1 MLRKT
6 VERMNVCIRNQ
17 EEHIINTID
26 NLSCSFMKK
35 KLFYFVFVALTAMT
49 ASLLSLTSCS
59 KDDDKKE
66 EIDPVAELKAKFV
79 GEWNFVGSYDTSG
92 KRIDDITVEIH
103 RVFEADGTHKGIV
116 AGKYS
121 NTTGWEVEVKG
132 SERILRMG
140 TLVMKILNISANT
153 FEITSSE
160 GSYDLYVRTK

>member
-1 MLRKT
+1 
-6 VERMNVCIRNQ
+6 MNVCIRNQ

-79 GEWNFVGSYDTSG
+79 GEWNFVGTYDTSG

-116 AGKYS
+116 ADKYS
-121 NTTGWEVEVKG
+121 NTTGWDVEVKG

-153 FEITSSE
+153 FEVTSSE
-160 GSYDLYVRTK
+160 GSYDIYVRTK